1 MDDSTHYPHHTHPIN
16 KQRIMNKLQQCPLFS
31 VYVVLFGRRDFLTK
45 TQRKLKWVPAPVV
58 LRLQVT

>member
-1 MDDSTHYPHHTHPIN
+1 
-16 KQRIMNKLQQCPLFS
+16 
-31 VYVVLFGRRDFLTK
+31 LFGRRDFLTK